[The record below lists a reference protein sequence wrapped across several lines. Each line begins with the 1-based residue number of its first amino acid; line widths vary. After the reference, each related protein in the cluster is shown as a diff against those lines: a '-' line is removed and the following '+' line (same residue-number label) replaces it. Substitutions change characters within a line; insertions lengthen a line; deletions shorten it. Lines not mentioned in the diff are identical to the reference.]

1 MNKKMEKKGKKW
13 KEAKKEREEM
23 EKKSVEK
30 KKKKSLNEE
39 LMELVVPSSTYKD
52 IDPDSM
58 DSLTRNWKPNKN
70 QDKNQQEEDENN
82 NSSFQKH
89 SHLKRKP
96 SLRSVDDSLFHSKY
110 AGKVISKKS
119 LKDFSSDEEED
130 QQIEEEED
138 DDGDDFE
145 MEGEEEGEEE
155 EYEEEED
162 QKGGREKKVRKNKA
176 ERKIDR
182 LFSGFGQDSEDDDDE
197 NEMNEFEESEG
208 DEEEFGER
216 FFGNEEEE
224 DEEEEEKGDQS
235 GSKPIKS
242 RVLDEADELQRQ
254 LEEESEE
261 PSAFKVM
268 KNEENELEK
277 AFHTRNQ
284 TNLFGNLMGLRIHM
298 QNPLSLANRLP
309 KSKHYHQFQNNKE
322 IKDKLTEVNQ
332 SLMKLMED
340 FLEIKSCLKEQN
352 EETNQYKRS
361 KRPPPTDL
369 DSLWNEIQEEE
380 DSFKAFE
387 EETIEKWNQRVLLSS
402 GANAGKQFKAIN
414 QTVMNQVNNILEDS
428 NRLIARTQTKRN
440 QFHVFGTE
448 TGDDKLEKDEDIF
461 DDGDF
466 YQYLLKEVVESGSKD
481 LDPLVFSQFLKENS
495 RLNKKSKKHTASKS
509 KGRLIQYETIEKL
522 VGFMAPAPLPV
533 NFFEKV
539 ERSQE
544 LFANLFGRRS
554 N

>member
-224 DEEEEEKGDQS
+224 DEEEDQS